1 MANLKRLLNI
11 GLTLGVAASL
21 AVGAAWAA
29 EKIVW
34 KPLDRVVLK
43 VDEKPARIWS
53 VYRVEKKDNLL
64 LVALGRRYLLLD
76 IREHQIY
83 ELDPAKLERRDKDL
97 LWREADR
104 PAKPL
109 PTDDWTVRDVGP
121 ARRICGTSTEGSLPL
136 SVAGDSQ
143 PRRAPAALTA

>member
-1 MANLKRLLNI
+1 MANLKRSLNV

-34 KPLDRVVLK
+34 KPLDRVLLK

-53 VYRVEKKDNLL
+53 VYHVDKKDNLL

-109 PTDDWTVRDVGP
+109 PTEDWTVRDVGP
-121 ARRICGTSTEGSLPL
+121 ARRIRAKLASEGRVLEVQVPI
-136 SVAGDSQ
+136 Q
-143 PRRAPAALTA
+143 PDLRHFY

>member
-1 MANLKRLLNI
+1 MANLKRSLNI
-11 GLTLGVAASL
+11 GLTLGVASSL
-21 AVGAAWAA
+21 AVGAVWAA

-34 KPLDRVVLK
+34 KPLDRALLK

-53 VYRVEKKDNLL
+53 VYHVDKKDNLL

-121 ARRICGTSTEGSLPL
+121 ARRIRAKLASEGRVLEVQVPI
-136 SVAGDSQ
+136 Q
-143 PRRAPAALTA
+143 PDLRHFY

>member
-1 MANLKRLLNI
+1 MANLKRSLNV
-11 GLTLGVAASL
+11 GLTLGVVASL
-21 AVGAAWAA
+21 AVGATWAA

-121 ARRICGTSTEGSLPL
+121 ARRIRAKLASEGRVLEVQVPI
-136 SVAGDSQ
+136 Q
-143 PRRAPAALTA
+143 PDLRHFY

>member
-1 MANLKRLLNI
+1 MANLKRSLNI

-34 KPLDRVVLK
+34 KPLDRVLLK

-53 VYRVEKKDNLL
+53 VYHVDKKDNLL

-121 ARRICGTSTEGSLPL
+121 ARRIRAKLASEGRVLEVQVPI
-136 SVAGDSQ
+136 Q
-143 PRRAPAALTA
+143 PDLRHFY

>member
-21 AVGAAWAA
+21 AVVVTWAA

-34 KPLDRVVLK
+34 KPLDRVLLK

-53 VYRVEKKDNLL
+53 VYHVDKKDNLL

-121 ARRICGTSTEGSLPL
+121 ARRIRAKLASEGRVLEVQVPI
-136 SVAGDSQ
+136 Q
-143 PRRAPAALTA
+143 PDLRHFY

>member
-1 MANLKRLLNI
+1 MANLKRSLNI

-34 KPLDRVVLK
+34 KPLDRVLLK

-53 VYRVEKKDNLL
+53 VYHVDKKDNLL

-121 ARRICGTSTEGSLPL
+121 ARRIRAKLASEGRVLEVQVPI
-136 SVAGDSQ
+136 Q
-143 PRRAPAALTA
+143 PDLRQFY

>member
-1 MANLKRLLNI
+1 MANLKRSLNI

-21 AVGAAWAA
+21 AVGATWAA

-34 KPLDRVVLK
+34 KPLDRVLLK

-53 VYRVEKKDNLL
+53 VYHIDKKDNLL

-121 ARRICGTSTEGSLPL
+121 ARRIRAKLASEGRVLEVQVPI
-136 SVAGDSQ
+136 Q
-143 PRRAPAALTA
+143 PDLRHFY

>member
-34 KPLDRVVLK
+34 KPLDRVLLK

-53 VYRVEKKDNLL
+53 VYHVDKKDNLL

-83 ELDPAKLERRDKDL
+83 ELDPSKLERRDKDL

-121 ARRICGTSTEGSLPL
+121 ARRIRAKLASEGRVLEVQVPI
-136 SVAGDSQ
+136 Q
-143 PRRAPAALTA
+143 PDLRHFY

>member
-1 MANLKRLLNI
+1 MANLKRSLNI

-34 KPLDRVVLK
+34 KPLDRVLLK

-53 VYRVEKKDNLL
+53 VYHVDKKDNLL

-109 PTDDWTVRDVGP
+109 LTDDWTVRDVGP
-121 ARRICGTSTEGSLPL
+121 ARRIRAKLASEGRVLEVQVPI
-136 SVAGDSQ
+136 Q
-143 PRRAPAALTA
+143 PDLRHFY

>member
-1 MANLKRLLNI
+1 MANLKRSLNV

-34 KPLDRVVLK
+34 KPLDRVLLK

-53 VYRVEKKDNLL
+53 VYHVDKKDNLL

-109 PTDDWTVRDVGP
+109 PTDEWTVRDVGP
-121 ARRICGTSTEGSLPL
+121 ARRIRAKLASEGRVLEVQVPI
-136 SVAGDSQ
+136 Q
-143 PRRAPAALTA
+143 PDLRHFY

>member
-34 KPLDRVVLK
+34 KPLDRVLLK

-53 VYRVEKKDNLL
+53 VYHVDKKDNLL

-97 LWREADR
+97 LWLEADR

-121 ARRICGTSTEGSLPL
+121 ARRIRAKLASEGRVLEVQVPI
-136 SVAGDSQ
+136 Q
-143 PRRAPAALTA
+143 PDLRQFY

>member
-1 MANLKRLLNI
+1 MANLKRSLNI

-34 KPLDRVVLK
+34 KPLDRVLLK

-53 VYRVEKKDNLL
+53 VYHVDKKDNLL

-109 PTDDWTVRDVGP
+109 PTDEWTVRDVGP
-121 ARRICGTSTEGSLPL
+121 ARRIRAKLASEGRVLEVQVPI
-136 SVAGDSQ
+136 Q
-143 PRRAPAALTA
+143 PDLRHFY

>member
-34 KPLDRVVLK
+34 KPLDRVLLK

-53 VYRVEKKDNLL
+53 VYHVDKKDNLL

-121 ARRICGTSTEGSLPL
+121 ARRIRAKLASEGRVLEVQVPI
-136 SVAGDSQ
+136 Q
-143 PRRAPAALTA
+143 PDLRHFY

>member
-1 MANLKRLLNI
+1 MANLKRSLNI
-11 GLTLGVAASL
+11 GLTLGVASSL
-21 AVGAAWAA
+21 AVGAVWAA

-34 KPLDRVVLK
+34 KPLDRVLLK

-53 VYRVEKKDNLL
+53 VYHVDKKDNLL

-121 ARRICGTSTEGSLPL
+121 ARRIRAKLASEGRVLEVQVPI
-136 SVAGDSQ
+136 Q
-143 PRRAPAALTA
+143 PDLRHFY

>member
-1 MANLKRLLNI
+1 MANLKRSLNV
-11 GLTLGVAASL
+11 GLTLSVAASL

-34 KPLDRVVLK
+34 KPLDRVLLK

-53 VYRVEKKDNLL
+53 VYHVDKKDNLL

-109 PTDDWTVRDVGP
+109 PTEDWTVRDVGP
-121 ARRICGTSTEGSLPL
+121 ARRIRAKLASEGRVLEVQVPI
-136 SVAGDSQ
+136 Q
-143 PRRAPAALTA
+143 PDLRHFY

>member
-1 MANLKRLLNI
+1 MAHLKRSLNI

-21 AVGAAWAA
+21 AVGATSAA

-53 VYRVEKKDNLL
+53 VYHVDKKDNLL

-83 ELDPAKLERRDKDL
+83 ELDPAKFERRDKDL

-121 ARRICGTSTEGSLPL
+121 ARRIRAKLASEGRVLEVQVPI
-136 SVAGDSQ
+136 Q
-143 PRRAPAALTA
+143 PDLRHFY

>member
-1 MANLKRLLNI
+1 MANLKRSLNI

-34 KPLDRVVLK
+34 KPLDRVLLK

-53 VYRVEKKDNLL
+53 VYHVDKKDNLL

-97 LWREADR
+97 LWLEADR

-121 ARRICGTSTEGSLPL
+121 ARRIRAKLASEGRVLEVQVPI
-136 SVAGDSQ
+136 Q
-143 PRRAPAALTA
+143 PDLRHFY

>member
-1 MANLKRLLNI
+1 MKRSLNV

-34 KPLDRVVLK
+34 KPLDRVLLK

-53 VYRVEKKDNLL
+53 VYHVDKKDNLL

-109 PTDDWTVRDVGP
+109 PTEDWTVRDVGP
-121 ARRICGTSTEGSLPL
+121 ARRIRAKLASEGRVLEVQVPI
-136 SVAGDSQ
+136 Q
-143 PRRAPAALTA
+143 PDLRHFY

>member
-1 MANLKRLLNI
+1 MANLKRSLNI

-34 KPLDRVVLK
+34 KPLDRVLLK

-53 VYRVEKKDNLL
+53 VYHVDKKDNLL

-97 LWREADR
+97 LWLEADR

-121 ARRICGTSTEGSLPL
+121 ARRIRAKLASEGRVLEVQVPI
-136 SVAGDSQ
+136 Q
-143 PRRAPAALTA
+143 PDLRQFY

>member
-1 MANLKRLLNI
+1 MANLKRSLNV

-34 KPLDRVVLK
+34 KPLDRVLLK

-53 VYRVEKKDNLL
+53 VYHVDKKDNLL

-109 PTDDWTVRDVGP
+109 STDDWTVRDVGP
-121 ARRICGTSTEGSLPL
+121 ARRIRAKLASEGRVLEVQVPI
-136 SVAGDSQ
+136 Q
-143 PRRAPAALTA
+143 PDLRHFY